1 MFAMAKTPGTPG
13 TLGNPDTPGTPG
25 TRSILTGLT
34 AAAAVALAAI
44 ASPMLAED
52 VAAAPTVTATLDQ
65 AAGDAEIVIVIP
77 SLSGLSE
84 AVAAFATETGLDQ
97 LAPEFDDGLG
107 AFKQQMGWLEGV
119 DDEGAMLVVVSGL
132 AESIEAT
139 MKEGAQIVPDNAAD
153 IPNPSEPTAI
163 MLVPVS
169 DYQAFVAQLGGD
181 AGADATAVTYQNLD
195 GYQSDGYAKEL
206 NGYAVM
212 GDSLETV
219 QAYAAGD
226 QGKAMAQALSPIVTD
241 YLNGGDALIYLD
253 MAALAP
259 SFNLAID
266 KAVEEISREMNDPD
280 NGMPAG
286 MDGMLTSMMNLYE
299 QSGRLLVD
307 GTDKLLLSMD
317 FGDDGLGMTVSSKL
331 TGDSELASFFAPAA
345 DAEGG
350 STSGP
355 LLASLPDQPYIFA
368 SSVDAT
374 RFGLTALVETITD
387 AMGDGNEAG
396 FMAMYQESLAIMKD
410 VKGVASVF
418 YAPEPAAMMAGGF
431 YTSLTV
437 YDVADADAYLASQKA
452 SLEKLSEIKV
462 ALPAMEQGQPASE
475 MTFTTTYTEKAL
487 VIDGTDVH
495 QFQINTILPPEMM
508 QQFGPMAALMGNAG
522 TGGYIA
528 AKDGKVIVSTV
539 TDPQL
544 ITRGL
549 QALGNDDG
557 VGSAGTIATLRENNL
572 PEDSSMEVYI
582 SLAGIAKT
590 ANPFLLMFLPGGGQV
605 EIPADLPP
613 LAMGGASDG
622 EGVAMRMFVP
632 HALVDF
638 GIKTYNQFAPAAED
652 DGPRDGTR
660 RRPRAY

>member
-1 MFAMAKTPGTPG
+1 MLGLPRTRRNPGITSAPG
-13 TLGNPDTPGTPG
+13 V
-25 TRSILTGLT
+25 LTGLT
-34 AAAAVALAAI
+34 AAAAVTLATI
-44 ASPMLAED
+44 ASPALADD
-52 VAAAPTVTATLDQ
+52 VAAAPTVTAMLDQ
-65 AAGDAEIVIVIP
+65 AAGDAEIVIAIP

-97 LAPEFDDGLG
+97 IAPEFDDGLG
-107 AFKQQMGWLEGV
+107 AFKRQMGWLEGV

-132 AESIEAT
+132 ADAITAEMNDQPGGDPE
-139 MKEGAQIVPDNAAD
+139 
-153 IPNPSEPTAI
+153 AI

-169 DYQAFVAQLGGD
+169 NYQVFVAQLGGD
-181 AGADATAVTYQNLD
+181 PAADATAVTYKNLD

-212 GDSLETV
+212 GDTLEAV

-226 QGKAMAQALSPIVTD
+226 QGKAMAEALGPIVTD
-241 YLNGGDALIYLD
+241 YLNGGDALIVLD

-266 KAVEEISREMNDPD
+266 KALEEINAEIQGPD

-286 MDGMLTSMMNLYE
+286 MDGMLTSMINLYE

-317 FGDDGLGMTVSSKL
+317 FGDDGVGMTVSSKL
-331 TGDSELASFFAPAA
+331 TGDSELAGFFAPAA
-345 DAEGG
+345 EAKGESG
-350 STSGP
+350 SGA
-355 LLASLPDQPYIFA
+355 LLASLPDQSYIFA

-374 RFGLTALVETITD
+374 RFGLTALVEKITE
-387 AMGDGNEAG
+387 AMGDGNDAG

-418 YAPEPAAMMAGGF
+418 YAPDPAAMMAGGF

-437 YDVADADAYLASQKA
+437 YDVADADAFLASQKA

-462 ALPAMEQGQPASE
+462 ALPAMQAGQPESE

-487 VIDGTDVH
+487 VIDGTEVH

-508 QQFGPMAALMGNAG
+508 QQFGPMAALMGNSG

-572 PEDSSMEVYI
+572 PDDASMEVYL
-582 SLAGIAKT
+582 SLAGIAET
-590 ANPFLLMFLPGGGQV
+590 ANPFLMMFLPGGDQV

-622 EGVAMRMFVP
+622 EGVAMHMFVP

-638 GIKTYNQFAPAAED
+638 GVKTYHQFAPAAED
-652 DGPRDGTR
+652 NAPSDGPR

>member
-1 MFAMAKTPGTPG
+1 MLGLPQTPQNPGTTG
-13 TLGNPDTPGTPG
+13 SSGF
-25 TRSILTGLT
+25 LTGLT
-34 AAAAVALAAI
+34 AAAALALAALPAPII
-44 ASPMLAED
+44 AEE

-84 AVAAFATETGLDQ
+84 AVAAFATQTGLDQ
-97 LAPEFDDGLG
+97 IAPEFDDGLG
-107 AFKQQMGWLEGV
+107 AFKRQMGWVEGV

-132 AESIEAT
+132 ADAITAET
-139 MKEGAQIVPDNAAD
+139 NDQ
-153 IPNPSEPTAI
+153 PSEDPDAI

-195 GYQSDGYAKEL
+195 GYESDGYAKEL

-226 QGKAMAQALSPIVTD
+226 QGKAMAEALGPIATD

-259 SFNLAID
+259 SLNLGID
-266 KAVEEISREMNDPD
+266 KAIEEINKEVNAPD

-286 MDGMLTSMMNLYE
+286 MDGMLTSMINFYE

-317 FGDDGLGMTVSSKL
+317 FGDDGVGMTISSQL

-345 DAEGG
+345 DAKGG
-350 STSGP
+350 SNSGK
-355 LLASLPDQPYIFA
+355 LLASLPDQPYIYA

-374 RFGLTALVETITD
+374 QFGLTALVEKITD
-387 AMGDGNEAG
+387 AMGDGNDAG

-437 YDVADADAYLASQKA
+437 YDVADADAFLASQKA
-452 SLEKLSEIKV
+452 SLEKLSEVKV
-462 ALPAMEQGQPASE
+462 ALPAMQEGQPASE

-549 QALGNDDG
+549 QALGNADG

-572 PEDSSMEVYI
+572 PEDSSMEVYL
-582 SLAGIAKT
+582 SLDGIANT
-590 ANPFLLMFLPGGGQV
+590 ANQFLVMFPSIGQV
-605 EIPADLPP
+605 EVPADLPP

-622 EGVAMRMFVP
+622 EGVAMRMFLP
-632 HALVDF
+632 HALVNF
-638 GIKTYNQFAPAAED
+638 GVDTYNQFAPSAED
-652 DGPRDGTR
+652 DGPNDGSR

>member
-1 MFAMAKTPGTPG
+1 MLGLPSPSQKPGTTAAAG
-13 TLGNPDTPGTPG
+13 F
-25 TRSILTGLT
+25 LTGLT
-34 AAAAVALAAI
+34 AAAALALAALPAPI
-44 ASPMLAED
+44 FAEE

-84 AVAAFATETGLDQ
+84 AVAAFATQTGLDQ
-97 LAPEFDDGLG
+97 IAPEFDDGLG
-107 AFKQQMGWLEGV
+107 AFKRQMGWVEGV

-132 AESIEAT
+132 ADAITAET
-139 MKEGAQIVPDNAAD
+139 NDQ
-153 IPNPSEPTAI
+153 PSEDPDAI

-195 GYQSDGYAKEL
+195 GYESDGYAKEL

-226 QGKAMAQALSPIVTD
+226 QGKAMAEALGPIVTD

-259 SFNLAID
+259 SLNLGID
-266 KAVEEISREMNDPD
+266 KAIQEIGEAMKKNEQAPAD
-280 NGMPAG
+280 NWA
-286 MDGMLTSMMNLYE
+286 SMIEPMINLYE

-317 FGDDGLGMTVSSKL
+317 FGDDGVGMTISSQL

-345 DAEGG
+345 DAKGG
-350 STSGP
+350 SNSGK
-355 LLASLPDQPYIFA
+355 LLASLPDQPYIYA

-374 RFGLTALVETITD
+374 QFGLTALVEKITD
-387 AMGDGNEAG
+387 AMGDGNDAG

-437 YDVADADAYLASQKA
+437 YDVADADAFLASQKA
-452 SLEKLSEIKV
+452 SLEKLSEVKV
-462 ALPAMEQGQPASE
+462 ALPAMQEGQPASE

-549 QALGNDDG
+549 QALGNADG

-572 PEDSSMEVYI
+572 PEDSSMEVYL
-582 SLAGIAKT
+582 SLDGIANT
-590 ANPFLLMFLPGGGQV
+590 ANQFLVMFPSIGQV
-605 EIPADLPP
+605 EVPADLPP

-622 EGVAMRMFVP
+622 EGVAMRMFLP
-632 HALVDF
+632 HALVNF
-638 GIKTYNQFAPAAED
+638 GVDTYNQFAPSAED
-652 DGPRDGTR
+652 DGPNDGAR